1 MNEELGRLLNKG
13 FSTWSHNYG
22 IAVPFFLNMMA
33 SLFILMVAIF
43 IIPFIVAAMSM
54 PDIGDASSLTTV
66 ESMELLISLFS
77 DNIVVVLVLGLITF
91 LAISLVQSYFEA
103 GAIGMAQA
111 ASASGHTTFD
121 DMFRAGKGNVFNL
134 FLTRIIIS
142 LIFIAGI
149 VFIVPGMLVMG
160 DLDSFIN
167 NPENALLTSLL
178 LLFGFLLW
186 GLYILIIDIIFS
198 VVRFGLVLD
207 SLEPMEALEKG
218 YRFFMNNKLVVFLM
232 YLMIIG
238 ISIAINLI
246 GELISYVEVLAN
258 AWIFLSFIL
267 SFAVIQPLVTVWWTR
282 LYMNRTGKEL
292 YDISD
297 LLEYP

>member
-1 MNEELGRLLNKG
+1 MNEDLGRILNKG

-22 IAVPFFLNMMA
+22 IAVPFFLNMVA
-33 SLFILMVAIF
+33 SLFILMMAIF
-43 IIPFIVAAMSM
+43 LIPFIVAATSMS
-54 PDIGDASSLTTV
+54 DIGGASSLTTE
-66 ESMELLISLFS
+66 ESIELLMSLFS
-77 DNIVVVLVLGLITF
+77 DNIVLVLVLGLIAF
-91 LAISLVQSYFEA
+91 LAISFVQSYFEA

-121 DMFRAGKGNVFNL
+121 DMFRAGKENVFSL
-134 FLTRIIIS
+134 FFTRIIIS

-149 VFIVPGMLVMG
+149 VFIVPGMLTMG
-160 DLDSFIN
+160 DFKSFID

-186 GLYILIIDIIFS
+186 GLYVLVIDIIFS

-207 SLEPMEALEKG
+207 RLDPMEALVKG
-218 YRFFMNNKLVVFLM
+218 YSFFMNNKLVIFLM
-232 YLMIIG
+232 YLVVIG
-238 ISIAINLI
+238 ISIAINMV

-292 YDISD
+292 YDISE

>member
-1 MNEELGRLLNKG
+1 MNEELGRILNKG

-22 IAVPFFLNMMA
+22 IAVPFFLNVMT
-33 SLFILMVAIF
+33 SLFILMLAVF
-43 IIPFIVAAMSM
+43 IIPFIAAAMSM
-54 PDIGDASSLTTV
+54 PDIGDASSLTTE
-66 ESMELLISLFS
+66 ESLELLMSLFS
-77 DNIVVVLVLGLITF
+77 DNIVVVLVLGLMTF

-121 DMFRAGKGNVFNL
+121 DMFRAGKNNVFSL

-160 DLDSFIN
+160 DFDSFIT
-167 NPENALLTSLL
+167 NPENALLTSVL

-207 SLEPMEALEKG
+207 SLDPMEALEKG

-232 YLMIIG
+232 YLTVIG
-238 ISIAINLI
+238 ISIAINLV

-258 AWIFLSFIL
+258 AWIFLSFVL

-282 LYMNRTGKEL
+282 LYMSRTGKEL

>member
-1 MNEELGRLLNKG
+1 
-13 FSTWSHNYG
+13 
-22 IAVPFFLNMMA
+22 
-33 SLFILMVAIF
+33 
-43 IIPFIVAAMSM
+43 
-54 PDIGDASSLTTV
+54 
-66 ESMELLISLFS
+66 MELLMSLFS
-77 DNIVVVLVLGLITF
+77 DNIVIVLVLGLITF
-91 LAISLVQSYFEA
+91 LAISFVQSYFEA
-103 GAIGMAQA
+103 GAIGMAQS

-121 DMFRAGKGNVFNL
+121 DMLRAGKDNVFSL

-160 DLDSFIN
+160 DFNSFID

-178 LLFGFLLW
+178 LLFGFLIW
-186 GLYILIIDIIFS
+186 GLYILVIDIIFS

-207 SLEPMEALEKG
+207 RLGPMEALETG
-218 YRFFMNNKLVVFLM
+218 YRFFINNKLVVFLM
-232 YLMIIG
+232 YLVVIG
-238 ISIAINLI
+238 ISIAINMV

-258 AWIFLSFIL
+258 AWIFLSFVL

-297 LLEYP
+297 LLEYPR

>member
-1 MNEELGRLLNKG
+1 MNEELGRILNKG

-54 PDIGDASSLTTV
+54 PDIGDASSLTT
-66 ESMELLISLFS
+66 EGSMELLVSLFS

-121 DMFRAGKGNVFNL
+121 DMFRAGKNNVFSL

-160 DLDSFIN
+160 DFDSFVT
-167 NPENALLTSLL
+167 NPENALLTSIL

-198 VVRFGLVLD
+198 LVRFGLVLD
-207 SLEPMEALEKG
+207 SLDPMEALEKG
-218 YRFFMNNKLVVFLM
+218 YSFFMNNKLVVFLM
-232 YLMIIG
+232 YLIIIG

-258 AWIFLSFIL
+258 AWIFLSFVL

-282 LYMNRTGKEL
+282 LYMSRTGKEL
-292 YDISD
+292 YDISE